1 MSANNTCLEIEMN
14 QILGKMQMAEPAFQR
29 RNLMRL
35 KSEIISGM
43 DSFKMSEERKSYLLH
58 QLANV
63 HDMDS
68 TMDLIREVDVL
79 QLAEI

>member
-1 MSANNTCLEIEMN
+1 MN
-14 QILGKMQMAEPAFQR
+14 QILYKMQMAEPAFQR
-29 RNLMRL
+29 KNLMRL

-43 DSFKMSEERKSYLLH
+43 ETFKMSEERKSYLLH

-68 TMDLIREVDVL
+68 TMDLIRQIDSL
-79 QLAEI
+79 QAIDS